1 MNYEFKNIG
10 KDVNIFQPV
19 AIMRPEMIWLAS
31 HIIISEFAYING
43 GLGVYVG
50 NHVHIAAHTSISGG
64 GYCVME
70 DFTGI
75 SAGVRLVTGSAMFNG
90 EGLTSP
96 TLPQKYQAVRR
107 SYVIL
112 RKHSTLAT
120 NVIVH
125 PGVTIGV
132 GTIVASG
139 SVVTKDTE
147 PWSIYR
153 GIPAV
158 KVKERDKAK
167 ILDYEKKVYDEQGLV
182 PADFVK
188 VIDGILDKGEHGS
201 KCPIVQIQ
209 QKHLKGRG

>member
-1 MNYEFKNIG
+1 MNYKFKSIG
-10 KDVNIFQPV
+10 KDISIFQPV
-19 AIMRPEMIWLAS
+19 AIMKPEMIWLAS

-43 GLGVYVG
+43 GLGLYVG

-75 SAGVRLVTGSAMFNG
+75 SAGVRLVTGSAMFHG

-96 TLPQKYQAVRR
+96 TLPPKYQAVKR

-112 RKHSTLAT
+112 KKHSTLAT

-125 PGVTIGV
+125 PGVTIGE

-139 SVVTKDTE
+139 SVVTKDTD
-147 PWSIYR
+147 PWSIYM
-153 GIPAV
+153 GTPA
-158 KVKERDKAK
+158 KKIKERDRFK
-167 ILDYEKKVYDEQGLV
+167 IAECERKVYEEQSLV
-182 PADFVK
+182 PSDFTE
-188 VIDGILDKGEHGS
+188 IINTILNTNK
-201 KCPIVQIQ
+201 
-209 QKHLKGRG
+209 